1 MIKIRLIP
9 LVRLILLIRSEMD
22 NLSIVFIPGAPLCG
36 TGGVESSETT
46 GIVKL
51 INNRRTAL
59 VDGTQR
65 NGNSGGK
72 LPAAK
77 LMNAI
82 TWSCA
87 LEQAAKDNVKN
98 YSCDENF
105 PPGDPQGRAEF
116 YQPDYEEQGKTIEQ
130 FISEEIDD
138 IDTYA
143 LQDVGSASVKY
154 KDDPYTRAYANLIRA
169 TTTQIGCTKKICTDI
184 QQYILYCI
192 TNQKSLV
199 NGDIIYEVGV
209 AEQCICPTGTIC
221 DPTSKLCVI
230 SITTVPSVT
239 EWWKVIRSVNYFAN
253 TVVFRPFHDGERISS
268 FTQVSDGMGYKQQNR
283 MFNRQVHEVKPIRRR
298 MSILTKTW
306 SCELEKATQ
315 DGLSSHSCADGF
327 APLDPQGRA
336 QFYNYDSIDSATT
349 VEEYI
354 RGRLAEIDHTALKDV
369 SQSSVKFQDDILTN
383 EYSYVVLFHRYK
395 TEMPFTPEHSRTVKS
410 YMRLAPQDNALI
422 VLLELPVIPPASYA
436 LSVIVAQ
443 LRELSPLHR
452 PPREQ
457 PRYQPLQKQ
466 VSLQVPLIQ

>member
-1 MIKIRLIP
+1 
-9 LVRLILLIRSEMD
+9 
-22 NLSIVFIPGAPLCG
+22 
-36 TGGVESSETT
+36 
-46 GIVKL
+46 
-51 INNRRTAL
+51 
-59 VDGTQR
+59 
-65 NGNSGGK
+65 
-72 LPAAK
+72 
-77 LMNAI
+77 MNAI

-230 SITTVPSVT
+230 SITTVPVT
-239 EWWKVIRSVNYFAN
+239 TT
-253 TVVFRPFHDGERISS
+253 TVP
-268 FTQVSDGMGYKQQNR
+268 
-283 MFNRQVHEVKPIRRR
+283 
-298 MSILTKTW
+298 LTT
-306 SCELEKATQ
+306 
-315 DGLSSHSCADGF
+315 
-327 APLDPQGRA
+327 
-336 QFYNYDSIDSATT
+336 ATT
-349 VEEYI
+349 TPV
-354 RGRLAEIDHTALKDV
+354 TATTTPRTTVTTTTATITFPISPEARFPTGV
-369 SQSSVKFQDDILTN
+369 STRCASSRMTDALRN
-383 EYSYVVLFHRYK
+383 EYV
-395 TEMPFTPEHSRTVKS
+395 
-410 YMRLAPQDNALI
+410 RLHN
-422 VLLELPVIPPASYA
+422 
-436 LSVIVAQ
+436 
-443 LRELSPLHR
+443 LRR
-452 PPREQ
+452 
-457 PRYQPLQKQ
+457 
-466 VSLQVPLIQ
+466 